1 MQKKKHKK
9 RLIILAVVLVV
20 VILAGVWISGFI
32 RRSRQMMLAM
42 MNQVVTASV
51 ETRTLVSSI
60 SATGTIGSVR
70 SKEITAAVNGVEL
83 TALYVEVGD
92 YVQAGDLIC
101 EFDTSDLEK
110 SMADAVDS
118 LDNTLARI
126 NIDLSSAQ
134 RSLAEAK
141 ETRDIQNARNEQA
154 VENAWNDYVK
164 QAEKVG
170 TLNEELNNLK
180 NSQEA
185 KKKEIETLEKELTA
199 KEKELADAKA
209 GSSTGTVSGGDGGSS
224 VESQGPINQLTAQV
238 QDLQAQIQSL
248 QSQMQSIQSMVT
260 AKENELTQARNTQD
274 SLLSAYVRSAET
286 QEDGIRNNDSSV
298 LSREASLQ
306 STKLSNSNAGVS
318 ERRQI
323 ENYQKQIEACT
334 VMAPISG
341 VVTNVNL
348 EVGDGYNGSVILTI
362 EDDSAYIVET
372 QIDEYDIGKVKVGQE
387 VVIKT
392 NATGEEKLSGTV
404 IHVAPRATTAQ
415 GQASGSVTYTV
426 KISVDTP
433 HEMLRMDMTA
443 KLSII
448 LEKNENVLTVPYDAV
463 LEDEDGNF
471 YVDIMEG
478 VQPAIGEQ
486 GAAIP
491 ASQNSTVKERGQIA
505 VSADAATY
513 TRVYVTKGIES
524 DYYVEISGEGLTEGM
539 QVVVP
544 NTDEGYAD
552 IVERMMRRGPMG
564 GF

>member
-1 MQKKKHKK
+1 M
-9 RLIILAVVLVV
+9 
-20 VILAGVWISGFI
+20 
-32 RRSRQMMLAM
+32 
-42 MNQVVTASV
+42 
-51 ETRTLVSSI
+51 
-60 SATGTIGSVR
+60 
-70 SKEITAAVNGVEL
+70 
-83 TALYVEVGD
+83 
-92 YVQAGDLIC
+92 
-101 EFDTSDLEK
+101 
-110 SMADAVDS
+110 DS
-118 LDNTLARI
+118 LDNTLARSD
-126 NIDLSSAQ
+126 IDLSSAQ

-224 VESQGPINQLTAQV
+224 AESQGPINQLTAQV

-260 AKENELTQARNTQD
+260 AKENELTQAGNTQD

-306 STKLSNSNAGVS
+306 STKLSNSNAGAS

-334 VMAPISG
+334 VMAPVSG

-478 VQPAIGEQ
+478 AQPAISEQ